1 MIPETNSRYSVFDI
15 LRDELEVIL
24 KGEEW
29 PPPEGREVA
38 LNLGWVPAKH
48 HHYLGVEMSCGVSAQ
63 PDETPCLSAGTLGCL
78 PRARRDQGLQET

>member
-29 PPPEGREVA
+29 PPPEGRGVTM
-38 LNLGWVPAKH
+38 NLG
-48 HHYLGVEMSCGVSAQ
+48 
-63 PDETPCLSAGTLGCL
+63 
-78 PRARRDQGLQET
+78 